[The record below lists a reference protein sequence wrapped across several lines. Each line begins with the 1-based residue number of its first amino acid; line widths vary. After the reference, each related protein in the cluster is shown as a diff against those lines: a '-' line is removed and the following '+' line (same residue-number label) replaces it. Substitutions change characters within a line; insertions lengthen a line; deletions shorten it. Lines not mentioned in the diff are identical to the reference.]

1 MKNQG
6 RLLLVVWSQI
16 VEGPDEER
24 CDDGGE
30 QSSLSIVSVRRKFVI
45 APNHDARDSRK

>member
-16 VEGPDEER
+16 VEGPDEEC

-30 QSSLSIVSVRRKFVI
+30 QGSLLIVSV
-45 APNHDARDSRK
+45 